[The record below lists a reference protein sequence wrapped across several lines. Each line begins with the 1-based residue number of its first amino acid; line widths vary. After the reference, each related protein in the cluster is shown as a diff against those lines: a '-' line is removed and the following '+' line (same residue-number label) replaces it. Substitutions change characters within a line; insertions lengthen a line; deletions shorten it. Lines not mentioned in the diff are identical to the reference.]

1 MAGITATYENG
12 CLRLYRTFLYRD
24 SNNKPQRVRKSIGKV
39 DSRIGKTIFNHFFKN
54 ILLKQN
60 ISLEKILNIPYHDI
74 PNYVDFGNC
83 CKEDIIN
90 RATISNL
97 KDDYVNYNNKTIILN
112 AENNENHETQAP
124 PDPNDDLSTQ
134 ENDLSNNNL
143 RI

>member
-12 CLRLYRTFLYRD
+12 CLRLYRTFSYRD

-39 DSRIGKTIFNHFFKN
+39 DSRTGKTIFNHFFKN

-83 CKEDIIN
+83 SKEDIIN
-90 RATISNL
+90 RAAISNL

-112 AENNENHETQAP
+112 TENHETQALL
-124 PDPNDDLSTQ
+124 DSNDDMSTQ
-134 ENDLSNNNL
+134 END
-143 RI
+143 